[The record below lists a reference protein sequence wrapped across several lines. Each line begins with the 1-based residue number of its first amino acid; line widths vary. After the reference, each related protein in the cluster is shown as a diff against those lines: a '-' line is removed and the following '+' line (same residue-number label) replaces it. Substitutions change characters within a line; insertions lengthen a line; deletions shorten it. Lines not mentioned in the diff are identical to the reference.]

1 MVDASLAL
9 KSGTPVT
16 VEAEEPSTPKP
27 HNYPRKRPERPQ
39 HLAYQYNPRIHSCS
53 KAEVHEWLRSGVDSL
68 VIVTHGNIKATL
80 MGLLPFV
87 RPSRPVVLFSA
98 AQAVRGVT
106 LVGVMS
112 RWVSDSLELP
122 QPLVECQKLLLDHNL
137 VTKLELFETW
147 TRHYQVLPNR
157 THPTMQTHGA
167 SGFILWGYT
176 VESHFTKRL
185 AGEAL
190 AEDAA
195 ADDVLMSAGS
205 QASSVRQR
213 SEPAEAE
220 RAAKRSRG
228 ADNGAGDA

>member
-1 MVDASLAL
+1 MVAVWCGQPCDRDARQHQSYAH
-9 KSGTPVT
+9 GT
-16 VEAEEPSTPKP
+16 AAF
-27 HNYPRKRPERPQ
+27 R
-39 HLAYQYNPRIHSCS
+39 
-53 KAEVHEWLRSGVDSL
+53 
-68 VIVTHGNIKATL
+68 ATIATR
-80 MGLLPFV
+80 GAIFCC
-87 RPSRPVVLFSA
+87 PSRTWCVGWRHV
-98 AQAVRGVT
+98 AVG
-106 LVGVMS
+106 
-112 RWVSDSLELP
+112 DSLELP